1 MGRGLGVSCSD
12 GIFNLGLGAGED
24 DDDND
29 DEEDSD
35 DSDEGLGLT
44 VEAGLPA
51 GSLETV
57 LAMSP
62 GLGLLWWSDEDLV
75 LEPEDELGLA
85 AAEDEAMLGLDGGLL
100 VLVLGLAALPFSLRW
115 LLYELRLGSL

>member
-24 DDDND
+24 DDDD
-29 DEEDSD
+29 EEEDSD

-57 LAMSP
+57 LAMRP

-75 LEPEDELGLA
+75 LELEDELGLVA
-85 AAEDEAMLGLDGGLL
+85 ADEAMLGLDEGLL
-100 VLVLGLAALPFSLRW
+100 VLVVVLGLAALPFSLRW

>member
-1 MGRGLGVSCSD
+1 MGRGLEVSCSD

-24 DDDND
+24 DDDD
-29 DEEDSD
+29 EDSD

-57 LAMSP
+57 LAIRP

-75 LEPEDELGLA
+75 LETEDELGLV
-85 AAEDEAMLGLDGGLL
+85 AAEDDAMLGLDGGLL
-100 VLVLGLAALPFSLRW
+100 VLVLVLGLAALLFSLRW